1 MATRW
6 FGAPVQRSEDPRLL
20 RGKGNFVDDI
30 DLPGTLHA
38 AVLRSPHAR
47 ARIVNIDPGP
57 ARELP
62 GVHLVI
68 TATDLGGVLEPSPL
82 LIPHPALTEPR
93 TQLPL
98 ALNEV
103 HYVGEAVAFVVADDR
118 YIAEDALEL
127 IDVEYEPL
135 PVIHNLAIASA
146 NNAPLVHADVP
157 GNIAAHFVQTVGDPD
172 TVFANAPHIIH
183 ETMSIERG
191 AAMPMECRGIL
202 ARWEAHE
209 GMLTCWISTQGPI
222 PIRNGLAAIFHLP
235 EHKVRV
241 VAPDVGGGFGTKIM
255 MFYPEEI
262 LTPFAAIHLGKPVK
276 WIEDRRENFISSN
289 QERGQLHEVEY
300 AFDDQG
306 VLVAVRDKFL
316 HDTGAYTPYGIIV
329 PIITACSLPGPYHL
343 KHYYSEFTVLYT
355 NKVPVSP
362 YRGAGRPHAVFVMER
377 IMDRIAKELKIDRCE
392 VRSRNFI
399 KPDEFPWDVGL
410 VYQDGGPTKYDSGN
424 YQAGLDKLKAM
435 LDYDNFPKLQG
446 EARQHGRSLGIGIGC
461 YVEGTSI
468 GPYEGANVRVESD
481 GRVFAAT
488 GVTSQGQSHATTFA
502 QIVADQLGL
511 SPGDILLTEGDS
523 QAFNWGVG
531 SFASRAATV
540 AGSALHLAAVKVRAK
555 AKQVAADL
563 FEAAPED
570 IELADGRVFVKDAPH
585 RFLTLGQLAISA
597 NPLRYAYGENARQL
611 MSMKLAGPRPGPAL
625 PPGRGA
631 PGLEATEFY
640 SPPHAS
646 FASGVH
652 GAIIEVDPKTGM
664 VSFVKYAAVHDC
676 GRVINPMVVEGQVH
690 GGVAQGIGGAFFERL
705 VYNEDGQI
713 VNASFMD
720 YLLPTSAE
728 IPPITV
734 DHVET
739 PSPLSPLGMKGA
751 GEAGVIPV
759 PALFA
764 SAIDDAL
771 SPYGLRVLEM
781 PLYPCRVYELLKEI
795 QNSS

>member
-6 FGAPVQRSEDPRLL
+6 FGAPVQRTEDPRLL
-20 RGKGNFVDDI
+20 RGKGNYVDDI
-30 DLPGTLHA
+30 DLPDMLHA

-47 ARIVNIDPGP
+47 ARIVNIDSSA

-62 GVHLVI
+62 GVHLVL
-68 TATDLGGVLEPSPL
+68 TAGDLGEVLEPSPL
-82 LIPHPALTEPR
+82 LVPHHALTQPR

-103 HYVGEAVAFVVADDR
+103 YYVGEAVAFVVADSR
-118 YIAEDALEL
+118 YIAEDALDL

-135 PVIHNLAIASA
+135 PVVHSLEVASA
-146 NNAPLVHADVP
+146 KDALLVHADVP
-157 GNIAAHFVQTVGDPD
+157 GNIAAHFVQSVGDPD
-172 TVFANAPHIIH
+172 SMFAHAPHVIR
-183 ETMSIERG
+183 ETFTMERG

-209 GMLTCWISTQGPI
+209 
-222 PIRNGLAAIFHLP
+222 
-235 EHKVRV
+235 
-241 VAPDVGGGFGTKIM
+241 
-255 MFYPEEI
+255 
-262 LTPFAAIHLGKPVK
+262 
-276 WIEDRRENFISSN
+276 IEDRRENFISTN
-289 QERGQLHEVEY
+289 QERGQIHEVEY

-306 VLVAVRDKFL
+306 ILLAIRDTFL

-329 PIITACSLPGPYHL
+329 PIITACTLPGPYRL

-377 IMDRIAKELKIDRCE
+377 IMDRIAGELHIDRSE

-399 KPDEFPWDVGL
+399 QPDEFPWDVGF
-410 VYQDGGPTKYDSGN
+410 VYQDGGPTRYDSGN
-424 YQAGLDKLKAM
+424 YQAGLDKLKTM
-435 LDYDNFPKLQG
+435 LDYDNFPEMQA
-446 EARQHGRSLGIGIGC
+446 EARQQGRYLGLGVGY

-468 GPYEGANVRVESD
+468 GPYEGASVRVESD
-481 GRVFAAT
+481 GRVLVST
-488 GVTSQGQSHATTFA
+488 GVTSQGQAHATTFA
-502 QIVADQLGL
+502 QIAADQLGVQ
-511 SPGDILLTEGDS
+511 PRDVLLTEGDS
-523 QAFNWGVG
+523 QAFYWGVG
-531 SFASRAATV
+531 TFASRAATV
-540 AGSALHLAAVKVRAK
+540 AGSAVHLAAVKVREK

-570 IELADGRVFVKDAPH
+570 IELADGKVFVKDAPH
-585 RFLTLGQLAISA
+585 RSLTLGQVAISA
-597 NPLRYAYGENARQL
+597 NPLRYAYGENARKL

-625 PPGRGA
+625 PPERGG
-631 PGLEATEFY
+631 PGLEAAEFY

-652 GAIIEVDPKTGM
+652 GAIIEVDPTTGM
-664 VSFVKYAAVHDC
+664 VSFVKYVAVHDC

-713 VNASFMD
+713 INASFMD
-720 YLLPTSAE
+720 YLLPTAAE
-728 IPPITV
+728 VPAIAV
-734 DHVET
+734 GHVET

-771 SPYGLRVLEM
+771 SPFGIRIREM
-781 PLYPCRVYELLKEI
+781 PLHPCRLYELLRQA
-795 QNSS
+795 QNV